1 MRKLMIRAGATFPA
15 PVRDG
20 KPTIWHL
27 SQILVWLNRTR
38 KYEIDETLVDVAK
51 TNMEVNLAIAIQD
64 LDPKSLQ
71 RVLPADSDTVGT
83 ALNTR
88 KSVL

>member
-1 MRKLMIRAGATFPA
+1 MIRAGATFPA

-27 SQILVWLNRTR
+27 SHILIWMNRTR
-38 KYEIDETLVDVAK
+38 KYEINEALIDVAK
-51 TNMEVNLAIAIQD
+51 ANMEVNLATAIQD

-71 RVLPADSDTVGT
+71 RILLPDSDVAGT
-83 ALNTR
+83 ALNTLR
-88 KSVL
+88 S